1 VKEKLSAEVIQQ
13 LGIAKWSFFPA
24 PGQGEIIWE
33 DLNRIRPLSG
43 LKSCCALSGLFW
55 VCIVLLSPGALVY
68 MAQNSIT
75 ELNLQ
80 SNFLFSSDLFMTYL
94 STGMTTLFNST
105 IIPLLVGICVKIED
119 FDTRS
124 ERQIATLNRNYFF
137 MLINTLFLP
146 ITGSATIEVFI

>member
-1 VKEKLSAEVIQQ
+1 
-13 LGIAKWSFFPA
+13 
-24 PGQGEIIWE
+24 
-33 DLNRIRPLSG
+33 
-43 LKSCCALSGLFW
+43 
-55 VCIVLLSPGALVY
+55 